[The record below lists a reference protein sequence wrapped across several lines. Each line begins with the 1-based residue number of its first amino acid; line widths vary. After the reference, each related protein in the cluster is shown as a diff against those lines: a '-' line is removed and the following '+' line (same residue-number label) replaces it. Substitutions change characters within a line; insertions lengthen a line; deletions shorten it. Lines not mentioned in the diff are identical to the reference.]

1 MSANGQHPLLQ
12 RLADGTPLISDG
24 AVGTY
29 LQSKG
34 LAPGGSP
41 EEMNASAPETVREMA
56 AAYFDAGSDMV
67 LTASFGGSRFMLEKY
82 GLGGRVAELNR
93 LAARHA
99 RSVAPEGC
107 FGVGSVGPTGEILE
121 SNGGD
126 VSEDEVLDAFV
137 EQVTALEAGGADAI
151 AVETMISARE
161 ATLAIQAAKENTD
174 LVVFGT
180 MMFDKGPRGW
190 FSMMGDTPESA
201 VKDMLAAGA
210 DVVGANCGN
219 GVEKMV
225 ELAAE
230 IRAAADGFMLI
241 HSNAGIPA
249 IRKGQIVYP
258 ETPEYMAGHFSTMA
272 DMGVNIVGGCCG
284 TTPGHIRALSNRLRG
299 NGAEGV
305 PESAEVTT

>member
-1 MSANGQHPLLQ
+1 MSTNGRHPLLQ
-12 RLADGTPLISDG
+12 RLADGQTLISDG
-24 AVGTY
+24 AMGTY

-34 LAPGGSP
+34 LEPGGSP
-41 EEMNASAPETVREMA
+41 EEMNASAPETIRKMA

-67 LTASFGGSRFMLEKY
+67 LTASFGGSRFMLKKY
-82 GLGGRVAELNR
+82 GLGGRTAELNS
-93 LAARHA
+93 LAAEHA
-99 RSVAPEGC
+99 RSAAPEGR
-107 FGVGSVGPTGEILE
+107 FVVGSVGPTGEILE
-121 SNGGD
+121 TNGGE
-126 VSEDEVLDAFV
+126 VSEAEVLDAFV
-137 EQVTALEAGGADAI
+137 EQVIALEDGGADAA

-161 ATLAIQAAKENTD
+161 AALAIRAAKENTD

-190 FSMMGDTPESA
+190 FSMMGDTPESG

-225 ELAAE
+225 ELAAG
-230 IRAAADGFMLI
+230 IRAATDGYVLI

-272 DMGVNIVGGCCG
+272 DMGVNVVGGCCG
-284 TTPGHIRALSNRLRG
+284 TTPHHIRTLSNRLRG
-299 NGAEGV
+299 NGDERV
-305 PESAEVTT
+305 PAGLEVTT

>member
-107 FGVGSVGPTGEILE
+107 FGVGSVGPTGEILQ

-137 EQVTALEAGGADAI
+137 EQVTALEG
-151 AVETMISARE
+151 R
-161 ATLAIQAAKENTD
+161 
-174 LVVFGT
+174 
-180 MMFDKGPRGW
+180 R
-190 FSMMGDTPESA
+190 
-201 VKDMLAAGA
+201 
-210 DVVGANCGN
+210 
-219 GVEKMV
+219 
-225 ELAAE
+225 
-230 IRAAADGFMLI
+230 R
-241 HSNAGIPA
+241 
-249 IRKGQIVYP
+249 
-258 ETPEYMAGHFSTMA
+258 
-272 DMGVNIVGGCCG
+272 
-284 TTPGHIRALSNRLRG
+284 
-299 NGAEGV
+299 
-305 PESAEVTT
+305 